1 MFNVIFFSYLDF
13 YTPNQKANPTAINRP
28 STIHHLITIMD
39 KLTNEVS
46 FILNVNFLNVIL
58 FNMFIYFIISV

>member
-1 MFNVIFFSYLDF
+1 MFNVNFFSYLDF

-46 FILNVNFLNVIL
+46 FILNVNF
-58 FNMFIYFIISV
+58 